1 MKKTININ
9 LAGFVFYIDE
19 DAYEALKN
27 YLNNIRTYLGNTE
40 GREEIIADIESRISE
55 LFSEKQKQVITIDEV
70 NHVIQ
75 IMGRPE
81 DYVSEEEEPS
91 TASGKQSYRYTEP
104 VTKRLYRD
112 PDNQVLGGVCAG
124 VGHYLNIDTVWVRL
138 IFLAMIWS
146 GVTILFYFI
155 LWAII
160 PKAETTA
167 QKLEM
172 KGKAATFSN
181 IEDFVRK
188 GYDNVKEDLKNV
200 NFKGAGEKAQK
211 GANVFFALLGELF
224 SKLFQ
229 GIGKLLTILVDIV
242 GKLLGAIILLV
253 TVAFIILLTISFI
266 IGSFIDINIGNDIL
280 VFPGFEFI
288 SPDWGG
294 PFHPIWYHIS
304 MMLTFGIPAFSLLLL
319 ALQLLFKN
327 MGGLSG
333 SIKIGLLAVWM
344 ISLVSFIILSL
355 THF

>member
-19 DAYEALKN
+19 DAYETLQK

-40 GREEIIADIESRISE
+40 GREEIIDDIESRIAE
-55 LFSEKQKQVITIDEV
+55 LFSEKQKQVITLNEV
-70 NHVIQ
+70 NEVIEV
-75 IMGRPE
+75 MGQPE
-81 DYVSEEEEPS
+81 DYMSEEEPEEK
-91 TASGKQSYRYTEP
+91 TAGQQSS
-104 VTKRLYRD
+104 KRLYRD
-112 PDNQVLGGVCAG
+112 PDSTVLGGVCSG
-124 VGHYLNIDTVWVRL
+124 VGHYLNIDAVWIRL

-146 GVTILFYFI
+146 GVSILFYFI

-181 IEDFVRK
+181 IEDYVRK
-188 GYDNVKEDLKNV
+188 GYENVKDDFKNV
-200 NFKGAGEKAQK
+200 DFKGAGEKAKQ
-211 GANVFFALLGELF
+211 GASGFFAFLGELI
-224 SKLFQ
+224 SKLFSAL
-229 GIGKLLTILVDIV
+229 GKLLSLIANIL
-242 GKLLGAIILLV
+242 GKLLGVIILV
-253 TVAFIILLTISFI
+253 TTVALIIALTVSFI
-266 IGSFIDINIGNDIL
+266 IGSFIDINIGNDLL
-280 VFPGFEFI
+280 VLPGFEFI
-288 SPDWGG
+288 GPDWGG

-304 MMLTFGIPAFSLLLL
+304 MILTFGIPAFSLLLF

-327 MGGLSG
+327 MGRLSG

-355 THF
+355 TQF